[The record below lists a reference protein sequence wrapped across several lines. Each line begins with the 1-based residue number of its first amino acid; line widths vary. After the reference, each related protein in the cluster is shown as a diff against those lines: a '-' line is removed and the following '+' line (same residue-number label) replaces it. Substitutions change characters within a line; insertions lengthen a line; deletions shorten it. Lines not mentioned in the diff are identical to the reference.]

1 MRKEKQVTDMVR
13 KKYNAEEMT
22 EPSAIRTYFENW
34 YQSNEGNLDY
44 KEIEKLAQ

>member
-1 MRKEKQVTDMVR
+1 
-13 KKYNAEEMT
+13 MT